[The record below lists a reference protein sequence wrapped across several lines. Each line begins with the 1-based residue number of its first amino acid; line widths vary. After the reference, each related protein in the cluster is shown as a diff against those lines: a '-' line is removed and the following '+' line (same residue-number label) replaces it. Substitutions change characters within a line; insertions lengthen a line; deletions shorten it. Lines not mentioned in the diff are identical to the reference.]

1 MTAPRRGDA
10 LNAAVL
16 WLLTVVFF
24 FRVLAQALAAF
35 ADVPFLP
42 RMDEWVRPS
51 ASAVSTSGLVPYP
64 LLLAV
69 QIAILVVQVLVS
81 RDVTR
86 GHGYFASLTP
96 RTGRVLCRL
105 GYLYFGAMVL
115 RYAVTMAM
123 YPERRWL
130 GHTVPIVVHF
140 ALAGFLF
147 TLGHYRRTATRE

>member
-1 MTAPRRGDA
+1 M
-10 LNAAVL
+10 NAAVL
-16 WLLTVVFF
+16 WSLTVLFF

-51 ASAVSTSGLVPYP
+51 ASAFSTSGLVPYP
-64 LLLAV
+64 LLLAT

-81 RDVTR
+81 RDFTR

-96 RTGRVLCRL
+96 RTGRVLCWL
-105 GYLYFGAMVL
+105 SYLYFGGMAL
-115 RYAVTMAM
+115 RYAITMVM

-130 GHTVPIVVHF
+130 GHTVPIFVHF

-147 TLGHYRRTATRE
+147 TLGHYHRRANRA